1 MKAAE
6 EMTREEL
13 IAYDKWLTRRKW
25 GTGEIIS
32 PEKAAD
38 LYLAEQPL
46 PPAEGA
52 EQAEIIIDDWFHEYC
67 EGRCEKSEMIAK
79 LTEFAAQQQPTAEGA
94 EKLQKLMTDI
104 SEWSN
109 KTFGDGQRNPAIVY
123 HLKKEVNELIA
134 VFEGNPR
141 NAHRQLWFE
150 YADCLMLLL
159 DSALHAGFTAR
170 DLIDATREKLEIN
183 KTRKWGKPDENG
195 VIEHVEQPQPTAEGA
210 EEIDDETIAYAAEYQ
225 CGTPFSERWIGFVK
239 GAKWHRSLHAQRIAD
254 KMVSERDDKLLQQ
267 RDELKEALAEQKRL
281 YFSLFDEETSCMYC
295 EAKIRR
301 GSAIILCKECAEST
315 EV

>member
-6 EMTREEL
+6 EMKREEL

-46 PPAEGA
+46 PP
-52 EQAEIIIDDWFHEYC
+52 
-67 EGRCEKSEMIAK
+67 
-79 LTEFAAQQQPTAEGA
+79 AEGA

-210 EEIDDETIAYAAEYQ
+210 EEILAKGKVLMFGHVIVDPIMLPEGIYATKELRIYLPETTIEHLLETGKSFRDKTQ
-225 CGTPFSERWIGFVK
+225 TRWLLDSYFDNLSKCELIDVDVVRD
-239 GAKWHRSLHAQRIAD
+239 ATLHAQRLAD
-254 KMVSERDDKLLQQ
+254 KMVEERCAKC
-267 RDELKEALAEQKRL
+267 EKR
-281 YFSLFDEETSCMYC
+281 
-295 EAKIRR
+295 
-301 GSAIILCKECAEST
+301 
-315 EV
+315 